1 MLVQFRDPNVSL
13 WQSAMDSTIHQAAA
27 TWVPRPDLA
36 AVSTEGMIL
45 REVASHCAAVV
56 EKVPLSGLLIHS
68 PAFAEFL
75 HLPRPATVHE
85 TVSYC
90 SMLWKQIAEAKLR
103 GDAAE
108 VAKLERETNFGSCD
122 PRYAQAVEKYIEYF
136 KLRRQPIPYI
146 SPRGGDF
153 AVEPIADKCKIVLV
167 GDWGTGQEPARTVLE
182 RIKVRDPD
190 IIIHLGDIYYS
201 GTNYEAENYFLK
213 LFEAVFGAAG
223 GNARPRVLT
232 MAGNHDMYA
241 GGSGYYWLL
250 QRLGQSA
257 SYFCLHNP
265 NWRFIAVDTGYNDHD
280 PLTVNTTATRLQ
292 DKELEWLR
300 AQVAGANGA
309 RTILLSHHPLF
320 SAFEDINGKPVNDLL
335 LQQVHDLLPHITAWF
350 WGHEHNLVVYK
361 EYLNIHARLVGHG
374 AFPVAVP
381 QSSPPKHAIPFH
393 QEVAL
398 GNDGTC
404 FNHGYA
410 LITLNGAQAKA
421 DYFECLPTGDKL
433 NHTESLNELP

>member
-1 MLVQFRDPNVSL
+1 MLVQFRDPNLSL

-36 AVSTEGMIL
+36 AVSKEGMIL

-56 EKVPLSGLLIHS
+56 EKVALSDLLIH
-68 PAFAEFL
+68 PLAFAQFL

-90 SMLWKQIAEAKLR
+90 SMLWKQIAEARLL

-108 VAKLERETNFGSCD
+108 LAKLEREKDFGSCD

-153 AVEPIADKCKIVLV
+153 AVEPIADKCKIALV

-182 RIKVRDPD
+182 RIKIRDPD

-201 GTNYEAENYFLK
+201 GTKYEAENYFLK
-213 LFEAVFGAAG
+213 LFEAVFGATG

-241 GGSGYYWLL
+241 GGIGYYWLL
-250 QRLGQSA
+250 QQLGQSA
-257 SYFCLHNP
+257 SYFCLQNS

-292 DKELEWLR
+292 DKELEWLG

-335 LQQVHDLLPHITAWF
+335 LQQVNDLLPHITAWF

-374 AFPVAVP
+374 AFPVAV
-381 QSSPPKHAIPFH
+381 SELSPPKHPIPFH
-393 QEVAL
+393 QEVVL

-410 LITLNGAQAKA
+410 LITLTGSQARA